1 MSIDLTPADKDAVR
15 ALARLRNNQD
25 FISFQMWIG
34 KCLVDQRERNDRLT
48 DDQLKWSQGTCQ
60 ALQKILDAPDL
71 AVKILK
77 TSR

>member
-1 MSIDLTPADKDAVR
+1 MSIDLKPADKDAVS
-15 ALARLRNNQD
+15 ALAKLRNNQD

-34 KCLVDQRERNDRLT
+34 KCLVNQREKNDRLT
-48 DDQLKWSQGTCQ
+48 DDQLKWSQGQCQ
-60 ALQKILDAPDL
+60 AMQKILDSPEL